1 MPQLTAAIGRARPAI
16 GAAVYAS
23 FDQALERH
31 SGGAIG
37 DYISGVAAHPG
48 RAHDVL

>member
-37 DYISGVAAHPG
+37 DYISGITPHG
-48 RAHDVL
+48 GNIHDVV